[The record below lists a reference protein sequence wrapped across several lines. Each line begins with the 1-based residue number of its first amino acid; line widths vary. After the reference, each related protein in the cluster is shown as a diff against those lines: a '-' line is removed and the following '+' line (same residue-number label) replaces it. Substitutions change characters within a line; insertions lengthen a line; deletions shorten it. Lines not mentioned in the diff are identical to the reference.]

1 MKHLFHIL
9 VFLAFAMQSII
20 PAGFMPDINA
30 SAAGTKLV
38 ICSGIGEKTIYLDQ
52 DGQPVEHKE
61 FSKCAYSILSSG
73 GQPAYFTL
81 AAPVD
86 FDNPAE
92 PFYRVAEISGLSFLT
107 PDSTGPPALS

>member
-20 PAGFMPDINA
+20 PVGFMPDIDA

-38 ICSGIGEKTIYLDQ
+38 ICSGIGEKIIYLDRN
-52 DGQPVEHKE
+52 GQPVEHKE
-61 FSKCAYSILSSG
+61 FSKCSYSILSSG
-73 GQPAYFTL
+73 GQPVYFAL
-81 AAPVD
+81 AAPVY

-92 PFYRVAEISGLSFLT
+92 PFYRIAKISGLSFLT
-107 PDSTGPPALS
+107 RDSTGPPALS